1 MELTEEQSMAMD
13 FIGEQTNRCTR
24 DGKNDEWKDNIVKNR
39 EAFSKGNPTLAGIVT
54 YVVCAGPGLVKNAH
68 ELKNI
73 SHRGIIVC
81 VDAALRYLV
90 KCGITPEYCI
100 MIDASDKIMTMT
112 EGVDTSNI
120 TLICTPSANPKVIDY
135 WKGPK
140 FFVSTPYVNVD
151 RKYNMRHLTRI
162 VKAKCDIKEGDE
174 LMLDEQYEV
183 SFEGIH
189 DVILCGGNV
198 STAAHHF
205 AAVHLKSQKIVFVGL
220 DLSWEFDNHHYA
232 GAEHQENYRDRTK
245 TGVGTAKDLNGKEV
259 STNLSL
265 LSFKRWHEAIAKQPP
280 RDVVNATEGGILG
293 VEQDGSRVDYMD
305 FMTLAEAIEKFTPLP
320 SANGKESK

>member
-1 MELTEEQSMAMD
+1 MAMD

-24 DGKNDEWKDNIVKNR
+24 DGKHEEWKGNIVKNR
-39 EAFSKGNPTLAGIVT
+39 DEFSKGNPQLAGLVS
-54 YVVCAGPGLVKNAH
+54 YVVCAGPSLTKNAE

-73 SHRGIIVC
+73 SARGVIIC
-81 VDAALRYLV
+81 VDAALRYLT
-90 KCGITPEYCI
+90 KCGITPEYCM
-100 MIDASDKIMTMT
+100 MIDASDKLLTMT
-112 EGVDTSNI
+112 DGVDTSKI
-120 TLICTPSANPKVIDY
+120 TLICTPSANPKVIKY

-151 RKYNMRHLTRI
+151 KKYNMHHLTRL
-162 VKAKCDIKEGDE
+162 VKAKCNINEGDE

-183 SFEGIH
+183 SFEGVK

-205 AAVHLKSQKIVFVGL
+205 AAVHLKSQKIIFVGL

-245 TGVGTAKDLNGKEV
+245 TGAGTAIDLNGKEV
-259 STNLSL
+259 FTNLSL
-265 LSFKRWHEAIAKQPP
+265 LSFKRWHETISKQPP
-280 RDVVNATEGGILG
+280 KDIVNATEGGILG
-293 VEQDGSRVDYMD
+293 IEQDGQRADYIE
-305 FMTLAEAIEKFTPLP
+305 FMTLREAIMKYTP
-320 SANGKESK
+320 NGKDSNGKGG